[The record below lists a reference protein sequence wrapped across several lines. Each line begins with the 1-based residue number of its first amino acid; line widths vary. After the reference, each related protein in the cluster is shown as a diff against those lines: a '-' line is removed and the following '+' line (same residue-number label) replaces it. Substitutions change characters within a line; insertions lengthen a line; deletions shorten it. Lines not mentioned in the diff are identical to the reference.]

1 MAATP
6 EDKPETETGIIA
18 RVVVLFPIWP
28 LPLSPQQRTPPP
40 VVSAQEKKYPDVMAF
55 MPDDSPDTSTGKGL
69 FVIELFPNCPL
80 LFKPQHLTA
89 VIGSPTFDPTA

>member
-1 MAATP
+1 
-6 EDKPETETGIIA
+6 
-18 RVVVLFPIWP
+18 
-28 LPLSPQQRTPPP
+28 
-40 VVSAQEKKYPDVMAF
+40 MAF

-89 VIGSPTFDPTA
+89 PPLVKAQVCESPAAMAVTPEVSPATGTGFELSAVVLSPS